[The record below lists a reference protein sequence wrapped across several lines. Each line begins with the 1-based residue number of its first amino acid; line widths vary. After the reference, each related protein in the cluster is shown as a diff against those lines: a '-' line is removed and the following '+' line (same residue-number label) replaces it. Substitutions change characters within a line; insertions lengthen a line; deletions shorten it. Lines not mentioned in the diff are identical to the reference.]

1 MVLRGHG
8 KALIGVQFTVMAPD
22 LIDTGTFLDNNIKTT
37 LNLILKV
44 VLFC

>member
-22 LIDTGTFLDNNIKTT
+22 LIDTQKLTSESNKT
-37 LNLILKV
+37 LIS
-44 VLFC
+44 